1 MGVVVVVLQAA
12 TDKASSS
19 SSLLVIASRIVG
31 GIVVVGVVRTSTKHF
46 IENLA
51 VAGPRSKH
59 AAQAAEMCGI
69 ETKCGTQLERGVE
82 YRFVNKIWI
91 LIRRKIYPL
100 IPSRSTE

>member
-69 ETKCGTQLERGVE
+69 ETKCGTQLERNIV
-82 YRFVNKIWI
+82 F
-91 LIRRKIYPL
+91 
-100 IPSRSTE
+100 

>member
-12 TDKASSS
+12 TDKASS

-69 ETKCGTQLERGVE
+69 ETKFGTQLERGAGISFCE
-82 YRFVNKIWI
+82 
-91 LIRRKIYPL
+91 
-100 IPSRSTE
+100 

>member
-12 TDKASSS
+12 TDKASSSSS

-59 AAQAAEMCGI
+59 AAQTAEMCGI
-69 ETKCGTQLERGVE
+69 ETKCGAQLERGLE
-82 YRFVNKIWI
+82 YRFVNKIW
-91 LIRRKIYPL
+91 Y
-100 IPSRSTE
+100 